1 MNKPIIAILGK
12 PNVGKS
18 TLFNRLV
25 GKRQSIVSH
34 IEGVT
39 RDRIYGEFEWLSTE
53 YSLIDTG
60 GFIPKSKN
68 VIDQQVNFQAEIAKE
83 KSDLILFLVD
93 GRSEITSSDRILADI
108 IKKSNKPYILI
119 INKIDTKKQEND
131 IFQFFELG
139 LGNPVCISAQ
149 EGRQTGLILDVIH
162 ENLSKKINKENHNQ
176 NVISLAI
183 VGMPNVGKSSM
194 MNNLLKEEK
203 SIVTNVAGT
212 TRDSVDSY
220 MKYFDNSFRLI
231 DTAGLRKKT
240 KIEDALEFYSFVRT
254 NRVIE
259 ECDIAAILIDA
270 NKGFHAQDKN
280 IINYIIKKGKGLLI
294 VVNKWDLIE
303 TDTMTMKNFSDD
315 IIYEYPI
322 LANFPIVFVSV
333 KNNLRVTKVMKIA
346 LEIFHNLNK
355 KIKTNNLNIF
365 LKKILNHYPP
375 PSVKGKEINIKLLSQ
390 LNTKP
395 PIFGFFTSNP
405 SLIPESYKR
414 YLANQIYKKFN
425 FHGVPIKISFK
436 QK

>member
-1 MNKPIIAILGK
+1 
-12 PNVGKS
+12 
-18 TLFNRLV
+18 
-25 GKRQSIVSH
+25 
-34 IEGVT
+34 
-39 RDRIYGEFEWLSTE
+39 
-53 YSLIDTG
+53 
-60 GFIPKSKN
+60 
-68 VIDQQVNFQAEIAKE
+68 
-83 KSDLILFLVD
+83 
-93 GRSEITSSDRILADI
+93 
-108 IKKSNKPYILI
+108 
-119 INKIDTKKQEND
+119 
-131 IFQFFELG
+131 
-139 LGNPVCISAQ
+139 
-149 EGRQTGLILDVIH
+149 
-162 ENLSKKINKENHNQ
+162 
-176 NVISLAI
+176 
-183 VGMPNVGKSSM
+183 MPNVGKSSM

-203 SIVTNVAGT
+203 SIVTNIAGT

-220 MKYFDNSFRLI
+220 IKYFDNSFRLI

-303 TDTMTMKNFSDD
+303 KDTMTMKNFSDD